1 MVGGIAPAHEDIT
14 ICFRQPFPASYPQ
27 VPDLLTDEAHAI
39 HAALRMTLLPRI
51 GYLKGFTGLQQH
63 LLLHIL
69 THQPFDIVDL
79 IPTRLS

>member
-1 MVGGIAPAHEDIT
+1 
-14 ICFRQPFPASYPQ
+14 
-27 VPDLLTDEAHAI
+27 LTDEAHAI